1 MIYLDMDGVIADFNA
16 SEQMINALIKSIP
29 TLKKR
34 FFTPSL
40 RMVIC
45 IQINN
50 IALYLGY
57 HQRRGCIGKGV
68 LQNIHHDQAG
78 HQKYDKINAISK
90 IATVPNGHRKYQQKQ
105 HRSDH
110 WCGQCLQRNIHKS
123 LNFTA
128 VEGDHPDQIDA
139 SNRDRPNT
147 VRIRV
152 GRRRASV

>member
-1 MIYLDMDGVIADFNA
+1 MRRHRLTADKQQGESRHNA
-16 SEQMINALIKSIP
+16 DEKPACHAGSRQTKQQLARP
-29 TLKKR
+29 QWR
-34 FFTPSL
+34 HQ
-40 RMVIC
+40 
-45 IQINN
+45 QINN

-128 VEGDHPDQIDA
+128 VEGDHPDQIDTP
-139 SNRDRPNT
+139 NRDRPNT

-152 GRRRASV
+152 RRRRASV